1 MKLIDF
7 LGVSNEAVEDVDGEK
22 SQAQVTNRDFD
33 YAAIV
38 GREIER
44 SFLVEE
50 RNPAGRSK

>member
-7 LGVSNEAVEDVDGEK
+7 WGVSNEAVEDVDVRVVDGEK

-33 YAAIV
+33 YDAIV

-44 SFLVEE
+44 IFVVE
-50 RNPAGRSK
+50 